1 MKKDYFCTK
10 FVILLRKKQ
19 SYLLS
24 QILKADQPLIWFNMP
39 ESNTTEQACERS
51 VQVKLTGVDKQQCT
65 KILAVTGDG
74 HKLPPFVIFTRVTLS
89 KDTIPPGIIVRAQE

>member
-1 MKKDYFCTK
+1 LHKICDSVEKETELPSFSNFK
-10 FVILLRKKQ
+10 
-19 SYLLS
+19 
-24 QILKADQPLIWFNMP
+24 KADQPLIWFNMP

-65 KILAVTGDG
+65 KILAVTSDG
-74 HKLPPFVIFTRVTLS
+74 HKLPPFVIFTRVTIS